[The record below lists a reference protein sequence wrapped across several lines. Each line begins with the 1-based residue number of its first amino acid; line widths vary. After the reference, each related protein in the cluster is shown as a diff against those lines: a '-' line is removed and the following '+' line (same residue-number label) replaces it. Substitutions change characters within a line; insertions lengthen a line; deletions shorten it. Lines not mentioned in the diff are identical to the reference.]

1 MSNYLPPT
9 ENLPIFDPIVFLT
22 GDEPLTF
29 NTASN
34 FFLRYPNAQ
43 GTETLQAINVN
54 GPADFNSTVNI
65 DGITTTTNAI
75 NMTGSST
82 LLNNISTRQVS
93 LKDSIN
99 GASNG
104 SSILTNNG
112 VLSVDSVG
120 APSTNSL
127 IYFYLRN
134 TLNSIITP
142 LQLTPTINN
151 MNVSLDMTAPNA
163 SSPPVYSDAIIRSR
177 VFGFRDLNTGSIAS
191 SSLYQTNNNSGFDIL
206 NIDSW
211 GPSTPTLNGAIFMR
225 TYSTTTNSLVIPLY
239 MTKDWVRTN
248 TVLPSND
255 NTNSIPT
262 TNWIQNLLASYIPPT
277 PSNTI
282 KRASAAGTFT
292 SPTGNLIFT
301 INIPGSGGFNPL
313 APPPILW
320 SQNEPITFRVNY
332 VQNFTNRA
340 TTPFDSRNYIS
351 FSSILTIY
359 PYRFNQLNWLEIGGV
374 GGAPRGIM
382 NDNQIVGSSGGNA
395 NYDYMDPPY
404 TAAGRQFWNTNINF
418 AANGSFG
425 GRLYIFGSNSSLNEV
440 AFLLTKPNGYGAANE
455 AYSYNFSIE
464 LLNQGDNASLIT
476 SPNGWN
482 ISTF

>member
-75 NMTGSST
+75 DMTGTST
-82 LLNNISTRQVS
+82 LLNNIATRQVS
-93 LKDSIN
+93 FKDTIN

-151 MNVSLDMTAPNA
+151 MNVPLDMTGSSQALSVVRTRVYGFKDIGSGITNNA
-163 SSPPVYSDAIIRSR
+163 SIYYNASGMNIECITPNSNFTILTQNGS
-177 VFGFRDLNTGSIAS
+177 GGNTVMFTGNS
-191 SSLYQTNNNSGFDIL
+191 TNITTN
-206 NIDSW
+206 
-211 GPSTPTLNGAIFMR
+211 TPT
-225 TYSTTTNSLVIPLY
+225 IPL
-239 MTKDWVRTN
+239 TTDA
-248 TVLPSND
+248 SNK
-255 NTNSIPT
+255 IPT
-262 TNWIQNLLASYIPPT
+262 TQWVQNVLSAYIPPT
-277 PSNTI
+277 PTNTI

-425 GRLYIFGSNSSLNEV
+425 GRLYIFGSNASLNEV